1 MFTFLNVKR
10 LAELSQQIFF
20 SPNSLKVSVD
30 RGEGNIKT
38 MTKEDL
44 LNSYKHVTNNSYLRR
59 LAESLATEIS
69 TYAENN
75 KHY

>member
-1 MFTFLNVKR
+1 
-10 LAELSQQIFF
+10 
-20 SPNSLKVSVD
+20 
-30 RGEGNIKT
+30 

-69 TYAENN
+69 EYAEKN
-75 KHY
+75 KLDGDLINTESFNSS